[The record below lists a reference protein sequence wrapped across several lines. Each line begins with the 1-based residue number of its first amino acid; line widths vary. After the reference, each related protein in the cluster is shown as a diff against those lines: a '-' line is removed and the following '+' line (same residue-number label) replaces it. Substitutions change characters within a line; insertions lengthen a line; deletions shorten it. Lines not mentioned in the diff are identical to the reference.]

1 VPYRKFALARQSGRL
16 SVVAPDTS
24 SFMPCAD
31 LTQLELLAE
40 MDALAA
46 RLDRWAKSAP
56 DWQPAETC
64 RAMVKR
70 LNQRVDGMRI
80 RWEAPLVVATL
91 GGSGSGKS
99 ALINALLGEEVVRTG
114 KQRPTTMRPTL
125 ICRPDITPEML
136 SIDSLSVEVLHRD
149 LPILRDLVLLDCPDP
164 DTTEE
169 ESANSPLSLG
179 EGLGVRA
186 ESPAG
191 TALPPCPSPKG
202 RGEIDTADSNL
213 ARLRK
218 ILPHCDVLVV
228 ATTQQKYRSA
238 RVAEELAA
246 AAAGARLVFVQTH
259 ADCED
264 DIRADWHRL
273 LADHHEVGHI
283 FLIDS
288 LAALAD
294 AKQDLQPRGEFAGL
308 VDLLRRQLAGAAAT
322 RIRRANFLDLLAET
336 LERCRRRLDDSLPA
350 VEEVQNAVADERGK
364 LAAILA
370 RQMNAELLSSR
381 RPWENRLLQ
390 QTTARWGLSPFSL
403 FLRIYQGFGMLALG
417 TLLFR
422 ARTPAQ
428 MALLGT
434 LEGVRALQKHR
445 KEKDADRSLDR
456 LAAGCWDDAEI
467 RRAAMILEGYAA
479 EAGLNRQT
487 VSPETVRTEAERA
500 GTTFIGRASA
510 ELESLVAKLAARHTG
525 WFTRW
530 RYEFLLLVMLGWL
543 LFRMGKNFFW
553 DSDALL
559 NPHPTEVWG
568 LNPYLAAGFWIVL
581 WCLLLLWM
589 FTARLRRGLR
599 RELDHLAETWR
610 NPSTASELFTH
621 LNATCR
627 RIAQFRGDLQALE
640 QEVRNLQVQIS
651 PPR

>member
-1 VPYRKFALARQSGRL
+1 
-16 SVVAPDTS
+16 
-24 SFMPCAD
+24 MPSAD
-31 LTQLELLAE
+31 LAQLELLAE

-46 RLDRWAKSAP
+46 RLDRWATSAP

-70 LNQRVDGMRI
+70 LNERVEGMRI
-80 RWEAPLVVATL
+80 RWDAPLVVATL

-99 ALINALLGEEVVRTG
+99 ALINALLGKEIVRTG

-125 ICRPDITPEML
+125 ICRSDITPEML
-136 SIDSLSVEVLHRD
+136 SIDPESVEVLHRE

-169 ESANSPLSLG
+169 ETTN
-179 EGLGVRA
+179 
-186 ESPAG
+186 
-191 TALPPCPSPKG
+191 PSSKG
-202 RGEIDTADSNL
+202 RGEKDDSNL

-218 ILPHCDVLVV
+218 ILPHCDVLLV

-238 RVAEELAA
+238 RVAEELATA
-246 AAAGARLVFVQTH
+246 APGAKLVFVQTH

-273 LADHHEVGHI
+273 LADRHEIGHI

-288 LAALAD
+288 LAALND
-294 AKQDLQPRGEFAGL
+294 TKQDLQPRGEFAGL

-322 RIRRANFLDLLAET
+322 RIRRANFLDLLSET
-336 LERCRRRLDDSLPA
+336 LASCRRRLDESMPA
-350 VEEVQNAVADERGK
+350 VDEVPNAIADERGK
-364 LAAILA
+364 LSALLA
-370 RQMNAELLSSR
+370 RQMSAELLSSR

-403 FLRIYQGFGMLALG
+403 VLRIYQGFGTLAIG
-417 TLLFR
+417 TLFFR

-428 MALLGT
+428 MALWGSI
-434 LEGVRALQKHR
+434 EGVRALKKR
-445 KEKDADRSLDR
+445 SKEKEVDRNLDR
-456 LAAGCWDDAEI
+456 LAAGCWDDEEI
-467 RRAAMILEGYAA
+467 RRAAMILEGYAG

-487 VSPETVRTEAERA
+487 ISPETVRTEAERA
-500 GTTFIGRASA
+500 GSTFIGRAST

-530 RYEFLLLVMLGWL
+530 MYEFFFLSMLGWL
-543 LFRMGKNFFW
+543 LYRLGKNFFY
-553 DSDALL
+553 DSYLAP
-559 NPHPTEVWG
+559 NPTPVHG
-568 LNPYLAAGFWIVL
+568 LEFYLAAGFWLVL

-610 NPSTASELFTH
+610 NPTTAAELFTH
-621 LNATCR
+621 LDATCR
-627 RIAQFRGDLQALE
+627 RIHQFRGDLEILQ
-640 QEVRNLQVQIS
+640 QEVSTLQKQMANKGA
-651 PPR
+651 

>member
-1 VPYRKFALARQSGRL
+1 
-16 SVVAPDTS
+16 
-24 SFMPCAD
+24 MPGAD
-31 LTQLELLAE
+31 VSQLELLAE

-46 RLDRWAKSAP
+46 RLDRWAQSAP

-64 RAMVKR
+64 RAMVGR
-70 LNQRVDGMRI
+70 LRERVEGMRI

-99 ALINALLGEEVVRTG
+99 ALVNALLGEEVVRTG

-125 ICRPDITPEML
+125 VCRPDITPEML
-136 SIDSLSVEVLHRD
+136 SIDAQSVEVTHRD

-169 ESANSPLSLG
+169 ESASSAANVP
-179 EGLGVRA
+179 GV
-186 ESPAG
+186 ENP
-191 TALPPCPSPKG
+191 
-202 RGEIDTADSNL
+202 ADSNL

-218 ILPHCDVLVV
+218 ILPHCDVLMV

-238 RVAEELAA
+238 RVAEELATA
-246 AAAGARLVFVQTH
+246 ASGAKLVFVQTH

-273 LADHHEVGHI
+273 LTNHHEVGHI

-294 AKQDLQPRGEFAGL
+294 AKQDLQPRGEFADL
-308 VDLLRRQLAGAAAT
+308 IDLLRRQLAGAAAA
-322 RIRRANFLDLLAET
+322 RIRRANFLDLLSET
-336 LERCRRRLDDSLPA
+336 LECCARRLDDGLPA
-350 VEEVQNAVADERGK
+350 IEQVQSAVAEQRGK

-370 RQMNAELLSSR
+370 GQMNAELLSSR

-403 FLRIYQGFGMLALG
+403 VLRIYQGFGTLAIG
-417 TLLFR
+417 ALLFR

-428 MALLGT
+428 MALWGT
-434 LEGVRALQKHR
+434 LEGVRALQRHK

-456 LAAGCWDDAEI
+456 LAAGCWDDAEV

-479 EAGLNRQT
+479 EAGLSRQM
-487 VSPETVRTEAERA
+487 VSPETVRAEAEHA
-500 GTTFIGRASA
+500 GSTFIGRASA
-510 ELESLVAKLAARHTG
+510 ELESLVARLAARHTG

-530 RYEFLLLVMLGWL
+530 RYEFLFLAMLGWL
-543 LFRMGKNFFW
+543 LFRLGKNFFW

-559 NPHPTEVWG
+559 NPHPTEAWG

-589 FTARLRRGLR
+589 FAARLRRGLR
-599 RELDHLAETWR
+599 RQLDQLAESWR
-610 NPSTASELFTH
+610 NPSTAAELFSH
-621 LNATCR
+621 LDAACR
-627 RIAQFRGDLQALE
+627 RIQQFRGDLQVLE
-640 QEVRNLQVQIS
+640 QEVRNVQTQLAK
-651 PPR
+651 PG